1 MNGLTK
7 ELGAAISDR
16 DSLMEKYHMAG
27 QEMERVR
34 AELAQTQAE

>member
-7 ELGAAISDR
+7 ELEAAISDR
-16 DSLMEKYHMAG
+16 DSLMEKYQMAG

-34 AELAQTQAE
+34 TELARTQAE